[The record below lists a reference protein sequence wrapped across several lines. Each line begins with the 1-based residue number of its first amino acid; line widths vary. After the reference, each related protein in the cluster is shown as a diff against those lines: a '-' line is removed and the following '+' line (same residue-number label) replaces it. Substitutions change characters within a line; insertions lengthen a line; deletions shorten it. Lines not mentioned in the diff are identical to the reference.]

1 MAEFNIPKSY
11 LKPGKYEQNKDK
23 LKSYIRNWINKE
35 KKAGTPEKE
44 IRKQLKP
51 FMVGDK
57 KVEIQKFSK
66 FYNNE
71 ATNIGLQYDADAY
84 RARKNIREEYLKR
97 MTDKTGA
104 AEQVRYGAGNKA
116 RGLLKGQQDHH
127 MRFRTLFQPFYEGLD
142 EADAEEL
149 TRWFAEGESP
159 LGNVAENLEGIDS
172 DLHQELQDSLH
183 VWAKDNQ
190 IDVKPYTKEQW
201 SKFDEKTK
209 RMVPNQRNIKTN
221 PKTGER
227 IAAGGAD
234 GEIIDTGQKGL
245 AGPDLPP
252 DMKARKTSSAKF
264 PNFEGT
270 SLDNRKNAA
279 RLWLNTI
286 EEPLMDKT
294 AEIMARQ
301 DARYSETLPDYKGMS
316 KDEWSNKFKGDA
328 KNVASR
334 SRILED
340 NPGLTAAD
348 LDSPEVSST
357 LGNRMKLQNL
367 DLKKLGNIGGKL
379 NTADSVAQI
388 IGGNPL
394 GGGLG
399 LIMQQP
405 GFHKQIGKALGKT
418 FAKSGAKL
426 LPGVGM
432 TMGTLEAAGYASQ
445 GRLTQSGIATFSAL
459 VGEVPGIGDFL
470 SAGADLLNTGID
482 IATGNL
488 GKVEMEIDDVKEFD
502 GIPIR
507 AARALRGAT

>member
-71 ATNIGLQYDADAY
+71 ATNIGLQFDADAY

-104 AEQVRYGAGNKA
+104 AQQVRYGAGNKA

-190 IDVKPYTKEQW
+190 IDVKPYTQEQW

-209 RMVPNQRNIKTN
+209 RMVPNQRNIKTDR
-221 PKTGER
+221 KTGSL
-227 IAAGGAD
+227 IAQGGAD

-245 AGPDLPP
+245 AGPELPP

-270 SLDNRKNAA
+270 SLNNRKNAA

-301 DARYSETLPDYKGMS
+301 DARYSDTLPDYKGMS
-316 KDEWSNKFKGDA
+316 KDEWSNKFKNDA
-328 KNVASR
+328 RNVAAR

-340 NPGLTAAD
+340 NPGLKASD
-348 LDSPEVSST
+348 LDSADVSPT
-357 LGNRMKLQNL
+357 LAKRVTSG
-367 DLKKLGNIGGKL
+367 LGGVGGRVRK
-379 NTADSVAQI
+379 ADSIARI
-388 IGGNPL
+388 IGGDPI
-394 GGGLG
+394 GGGAG
-399 LIMQQP
+399 LIMQHP
-405 GFHKQIGKALGKT
+405 AFHKQIAKRLGKT
-418 FAKSGAKL
+418 LAKSGAKL
-426 LPGVGM
+426 VPGVGM

-445 GRLTQSGIATFSAL
+445 GRLTQAGIAGFSAL
-459 VGEVPGIGDFL
+459 VGEIPMVGDFL
-470 SAGADLLNTGID
+470 SAGADLVNTGID

-488 GKVEMEIDDVKEFD
+488 GKVEMEMDDVKEFD
-502 GIPIR
+502 GVPIR
-507 AARALRGAT
+507 AARRLAKAA